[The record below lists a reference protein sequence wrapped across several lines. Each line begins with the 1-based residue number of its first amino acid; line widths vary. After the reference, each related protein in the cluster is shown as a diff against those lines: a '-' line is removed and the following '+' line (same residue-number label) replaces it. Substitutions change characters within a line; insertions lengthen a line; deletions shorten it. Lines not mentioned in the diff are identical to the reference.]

1 MAHDQITFPIQ
12 ELHGRYRLCELNL
25 TNKHPPIVPDLDQP
39 TNITCSNELQKA
51 VIVYASDFLVMLEL
65 PIHQRPF
72 FEMLR
77 QFDFQLFIG
86 TVSVFVF
93 LLAML
98 LALMIPFFFLRGK
111 HDPQVQT

>member
-1 MAHDQITFPIQ
+1 
-12 ELHGRYRLCELNL
+12 
-25 TNKHPPIVPDLDQP
+25 
-39 TNITCSNELQKA
+39 
-51 VIVYASDFLVMLEL
+51 MLEL